1 MPSQSE
7 RDVFHFF
14 GALYLICVNARF
26 ARKAAIPSTLTP
38 FPRRQALNIPIRNTP
53 PHQPE
58 RRKSDMCRHPSHL
71 PVTPLGNRNPQ
82 PPVRHRLAEP
92 NRGIA
97 VPKARGIDQRHLG
110 RSRWPI
116 LQRHAS
122 AKRFQIVVA
131 RIALNLNQIRFLR
144 FCLWRRDPCLPP
156 SIVRQNQKALA
167 VAIQTPSRVNA
178 RRQAKLRKCPSC
190 GWRLCIRELG
200 QHAKWLVEK
209 YDPRHVN

>member
-7 RDVFHFF
+7 RDVFHFY

-82 PPVRHRLAEP
+82 PPVRHRLAKP
-92 NRGIA
+92 NRRIA
-97 VPKARGIDQRHLG
+97 LPKGRGIDQRHLG
-110 RSRWPI
+110 WSRWAI
-116 LQRHAS
+116 FQRHAA
-122 AKRFQIVVA
+122 AKRLHVLGRGIT
-131 RIALNLNQIRFLR
+131 LNLDQIRFLR
-144 FCLWRRDPCLPP
+144 ICLWRRDPRLQTP
-156 SIVRQNQKALA
+156 IVCQNQ
-167 VAIQTPSRVNA
+167 
-178 RRQAKLRKCPSC
+178 
-190 GWRLCIRELG
+190 
-200 QHAKWLVEK
+200 
-209 YDPRHVN
+209 